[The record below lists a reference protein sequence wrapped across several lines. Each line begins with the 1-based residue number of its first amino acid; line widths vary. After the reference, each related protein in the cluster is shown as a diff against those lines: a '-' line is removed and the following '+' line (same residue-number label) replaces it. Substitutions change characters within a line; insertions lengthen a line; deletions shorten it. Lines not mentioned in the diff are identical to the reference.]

1 MVAGM
6 TITDLLLL
14 AVIGVSALFGVMRGF
29 VGALASL
36 AAWVLAGWAA
46 FRFGA
51 KLALVFAGGGE
62 PGPTQLLAGYG
73 LSFLGVMI
81 FVGLIGWVLR
91 KLVQTVGLSGVDRAL
106 GAALGL
112 ARGGFV
118 ACVLV
123 LLMGFTA
130 MPHESGWHQSRVV
143 PVLLP
148 GAQWMRGWLPG
159 WAAAQVDFGASTPHS
174 IDTGNALALPQP
186 GA

>member
-1 MVAGM
+1 MNA
-6 TITDLLLL
+6 TDLLLL
-14 AVIGVSALFGVMRGF
+14 AIIAVSVLFGLMRGF
-29 VGALASL
+29 IGALASI

-51 KLALVFAGGGE
+51 ALALLFAGGAV
-62 PGPTQLLAGYG
+62 PGPTELLAGYA
-73 LSFLGVMI
+73 LSFLGVLV
-81 FVGLIGWVLR
+81 FAGLVAWVLR
-91 KLVQTVGLSGVDRAL
+91 KLVQTVGLSGVDRAM

-118 ACVLV
+118 ACLLV

-130 MPHESGWHQSRVV
+130 LPRDAGWQQSRVV

-148 GAQWMRGWLPG
+148 GALWLRGWLPG
-159 WAAAQVDFGASTPHS
+159 WAAARVDFGASTPYS
-174 IDTGNALALPQP
+174 NESGTALALPQP